1 MRELI
6 LYLLTIGFLA
16 RIASIE
22 YEGPLASSV
31 RTVLWKDADQFPF
44 SRPLNLFDWL
54 RRPFGIYT
62 INGYVWEVKDKVY
75 LWFCPF
81 CLSFRINLVLLVPY
95 LLVSANSYNLLEVVL
110 LVFAPSALAGF
121 MIGSL
126 NHE

>member
-1 MRELI
+1 MAYQALLLSILRKKRVFWRSIQPLGRVIMRELI

-62 INGYVWEVKDKVY
+62 IN
-75 LWFCPF
+75 P
-81 CLSFRINLVLLVPY
+81 
-95 LLVSANSYNLLEVVL
+95 
-110 LVFAPSALAGF
+110 
-121 MIGSL
+121 
-126 NHE
+126 